1 MEQEDAMDIGMLW
14 FDNDK
19 QVDLDVKVTRAVSYY
34 QDKYGQKP
42 NLCFVNP
49 CMIVANGSNGSNP
62 QKGFKAAGDVEIRE
76 SNSMLPNHFWIG
88 INRPQG

>member
-1 MEQEDAMDIGMLW
+1 MDVGMLW

-19 QVDLDVKVTRAVSYY
+19 QANFDLKVERAVTYY
-34 QDKYGQKP
+34 HKKYGQKP

-49 CMIVANGSNGSNP
+49 CMIPPNGNGSHSRKSHAKMKANG
-62 QKGFKAAGDVEIRE
+62 VEIRE

-88 INRPQG
+88 INRQKV

>member
-1 MEQEDAMDIGMLW
+1 MNIGMLW

-19 QVDLDVKVTRAVSYY
+19 NTDLNVKVNRAVRYY
-34 QDKYGQKP
+34 HKKYGQKP

-49 CMIVANGSNGSNP
+49 CMIPTNGNQPKSLKSNSSPKTSNG
-62 QKGFKAAGDVEIRE
+62 VEIRE

-88 INRPQG
+88 INRQKS